1 MGYAED
7 LAIELHE
14 VWFVANSCIDLA
26 DAHDTAETAVA
37 SCSPSSALNDRA
49 DSIGLGT
56 AVADAWVEARD
67 ELLTAISTN
76 ADSCR
81 DTSEALKLLITHF
94 TEQDEAVKRE
104 FDEKKEAIPYE

>member
-14 VWFVANSCIDLA
+14 VWYVANSCEDLA

-37 SCSPSSALNDRA
+37 ACSPSSALNDRPE
-49 DSIGLGT
+49 SIGLGT

-67 ELLTAISTN
+67 ELLTAIRTN
-76 ADSCR
+76 ASSCR
-81 DTSEALKLLITHF
+81 DTSAALKLVIEHF
-94 TEQDEAVKRE
+94 TAQDEAVKTE
-104 FDEKKEAIPYE
+104 FDDKKKALPYV